1 MKKHGGRKLRRQY
14 LFRKNR
20 GISKFKQQLNHCKQ
34 RKLNKKGD

>member
-20 GISKFKQQLNHCKQ
+20 GIMRFKQQLNHHKQ
-34 RKLNKKGD
+34 VQQNNN